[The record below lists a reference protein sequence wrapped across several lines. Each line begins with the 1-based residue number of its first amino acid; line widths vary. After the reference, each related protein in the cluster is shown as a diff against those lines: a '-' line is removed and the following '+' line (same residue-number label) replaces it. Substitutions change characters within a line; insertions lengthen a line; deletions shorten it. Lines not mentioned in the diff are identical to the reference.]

1 MSDKLTLEERLNEDL
16 GEAEYKIRKL
26 EEKLENYEYINEWG
40 WRQIRQLTEEENLDL
55 PIPRLE
61 LRYRV
66 DNYNAYADYGLVTR
80 HMMKHIDFTPLSSTR
95 VSKDYAEKLSLP
107 HRDGAHIIHDKENL
121 KIPGYIVYNDK
132 FKEIPFKHHQERS
145 DNF

>member
-1 MSDKLTLEERLNEDL
+1 MNMTLEERLNEQL

-26 EEKLENYEYINEWG
+26 EEQLENQQYVDDWR

-55 PIPRLE
+55 PLPRLE
-61 LRYRV
+61 IRYRK
-66 DNYNAYADYGLVTR
+66 DDYNAYADYSLVQR
-80 HMMKHIDFTPLSSTR
+80 HFTNHIDVIPISSTR
-95 VSKDYAEKLSLP
+95 VSKSYADELTLP

-121 KIPGYIVYNDK
+121 GIPGYIVFKDK
-132 FKEIPFKHHQERS
+132 YKEIPFKKPQERS